1 MLGRR
6 MVSAQ
11 DAVRIIERLSS
22 AGFGV
27 WVCGGWGIDA
37 LLGRETRPHKD
48 LDILVQLDDIVRTR
62 ALLEG
67 DGYKLKELWSENL
80 RTTDSRGVETDTGF
94 VLEDK
99 AGRQIDLHA
108 ISLHADGSATP
119 AYDGGRSLGERLG
132 RMPGVLA
139 FSWLRG
145 GSSFSAD
152 DLSGEGTM
160 AGISVRCLSVEMQ
173 FRGHTGYELP
183 EQQVRDLELLRERF
197 GGEPTR

>member
-1 MLGRR
+1 

-11 DAVRIIERLSS
+11 DAVRIIERLLA
-22 AGFGV
+22 AGIEV

-48 LDILVQLDDIVRTR
+48 LDILVQLDDIVRAR
-62 ALLEG
+62 ELLER
-67 DGYKLKELWSENL
+67 DGYSLKELWSENL

-108 ISLHADGSATP
+108 ISLHPAGGAVP
-119 AYDGGRSLGERLG
+119 AYDGED
-132 RMPGVLA
+132 MT
-139 FSWLRG
+139 
-145 GSSFSAD
+145 FSAED
-152 DLSGEGTM
+152 ISGKGAI
-160 AGISVRCLSVEMQ
+160 AGLSVRCLSVEMQ

-183 EQQVRDLELLRERF
+183 ERQIPDLELLRKRF
-197 GGEPTR
+197 GAERPK